1 MKKIILVLLSL
12 VSVFAVALFAA
23 SCGGNGA
30 KPSTSVEKPEDPDKP
45 KPDEP
50 ENPNDSDLKNF
61 TGISFD
67 NGNFVYDGNEK
78 SITASN
84 VPDGANVAYANNS
97 ATDAGVYN
105 ATAKITKDGYN
116 DLTLKAT
123 LTIAEAEM
131 TGVTFDN
138 AEYVY
143 DGTKKTLT
151 VSGVPDGATVNYT
164 LNEAT
169 DAGVYN
175 ATATVTKKNYKTLN
189 LKAVLSIEKADIV
202 GVTFDNATV
211 EYDATPHSIDIVG
224 DIPAEASVKTT
235 YNGVETDAVT
245 EVGEYTVVLTVSGK
259 NYNTL
264 TKTAILKITATEER
278 LFSAVYSGGVYF
290 QNNLDDN
297 KLYLYKSGLSK
308 INNDVPEYLT
318 VIGNELYYSSK
329 ALLGS
334 AIKKYADGDSWAS
347 VFTNVAGEYLV
358 SDGQYLYYAKNSL
371 IDTKDSNGVYRI
383 SLSGDGALPQ
393 RLVKNKAAYLA
404 IVGND
409 IYYSNLSDGK
419 KLYKVS
425 KTASELDSGI
435 KVRSGDFADEKV
447 EYIVADGNTL
457 YFNSTKTVVAVGV
470 AAAIRKLDLTTGKEV
485 KLTTDSGKYLNKIGN
500 YIYYVNGDKLTS
512 ELFGD
517 GIYKISVSIA
527 SDNNNTGEKVLS
539 ISDGNGYS
547 SLASDGTN
555 LYYYKLNDKH
565 FYKNSLNGNSE
576 EDLMKSFVPPEP
588 VMKTA
593 CYAETKVYNG
603 EVYFINPYGDGTL
616 YKYSL
621 ATKRVNKVFEDRVS
635 NVYFYNGYMYYS
647 TCVATN
653 YALFRMNLQT
663 KESEKISSDRCDHLI
678 FDGERIYYVK
688 VGSVWNNY
696 IYSMGLDGSNPTKLN
711 DKSQWVASFERV
723 GNAFYYTSNPKVGYK
738 KLCKYDITTNKDVD
752 LGQKAKFVAV
762 DGDTLYFYNHDLNE
776 LKSCDE
782 NGNNVKTLVTGVD
795 INEIVVNNGKIYY
808 SDMNGQTF
816 NVYDIASGKTTKIA
830 DTCADG
836 ISIDNG
842 KLYYIGAAVSYTND
856 YPALS
861 DGDGRLYCYDGNK
874 VTKLA

>member
-50 ENPNDSDLKNF
+50 ENPNDPDLKNF

-151 VSGVPDGATVNYT
+151 VSGVPDGAAVNYT

-189 LKAVLSIEKADIV
+189 LKAVLAIEKADIV

-318 VIGNELYYSSK
+318 VIGNEL
-329 ALLGS
+329 
-334 AIKKYADGDSWAS
+334 I
-347 VFTNVAGEYLV
+347 
-358 SDGQYLYYAKNSL
+358 
-371 IDTKDSNGVYRI
+371 I
-383 SLSGDGALPQ
+383 LP
-393 RLVKNKAAYLA
+393 RL
-404 IVGND
+404 
-409 IYYSNLSDGK
+409 
-419 KLYKVS
+419 
-425 KTASELDSGI
+425 
-435 KVRSGDFADEKV
+435 F
-447 EYIVADGNTL
+447 
-457 YFNSTKTVVAVGV
+457 
-470 AAAIRKLDLTTGKEV
+470 
-485 KLTTDSGKYLNKIGN
+485 
-500 YIYYVNGDKLTS
+500 
-512 ELFGD
+512 
-517 GIYKISVSIA
+517 
-527 SDNNNTGEKVLS
+527 
-539 ISDGNGYS
+539 
-547 SLASDGTN
+547 
-555 LYYYKLNDKH
+555 
-565 FYKNSLNGNSE
+565 
-576 EDLMKSFVPPEP
+576 
-588 VMKTA
+588 
-593 CYAETKVYNG
+593 
-603 EVYFINPYGDGTL
+603 
-616 YKYSL
+616 
-621 ATKRVNKVFEDRVS
+621 
-635 NVYFYNGYMYYS
+635 
-647 TCVATN
+647 
-653 YALFRMNLQT
+653 
-663 KESEKISSDRCDHLI
+663 
-678 FDGERIYYVK
+678 
-688 VGSVWNNY
+688 
-696 IYSMGLDGSNPTKLN
+696 
-711 DKSQWVASFERV
+711 
-723 GNAFYYTSNPKVGYK
+723 
-738 KLCKYDITTNKDVD
+738 
-752 LGQKAKFVAV
+752 
-762 DGDTLYFYNHDLNE
+762 
-776 LKSCDE
+776 
-782 NGNNVKTLVTGVD
+782 
-795 INEIVVNNGKIYY
+795 
-808 SDMNGQTF
+808 
-816 NVYDIASGKTTKIA
+816 
-830 DTCADG
+830 
-836 ISIDNG
+836 
-842 KLYYIGAAVSYTND
+842 
-856 YPALS
+856 
-861 DGDGRLYCYDGNK
+861 
-874 VTKLA
+874 